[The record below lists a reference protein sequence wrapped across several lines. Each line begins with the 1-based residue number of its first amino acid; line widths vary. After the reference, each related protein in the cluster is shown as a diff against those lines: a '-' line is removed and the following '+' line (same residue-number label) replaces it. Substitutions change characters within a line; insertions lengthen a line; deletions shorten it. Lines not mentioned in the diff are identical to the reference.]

1 MKNDEPLNSREL
13 NLVYEVKWE
22 MELSFDFTEK
32 CRQHLLWTPSDRL
45 LIAVSGGVDSMALL
59 DLIQSLP
66 DTLRPWYGVVHVNH
80 ELRTASM
87 EEERFLKEQCR
98 SKEIPYFSRHWDS
111 KKHPKTG
118 IELAARNFRYAFFK
132 ETMQV
137 TGATHLLTAHHADD
151 QLETIL
157 MRLVR
162 GGQLKGMTGI
172 QVQRPFGTGLL
183 VRPLLHFSKEQI
195 YTYSKTRQ
203 LDYYEDETNVDLL
216 YTRNRYRQKITPLLK
231 LENKQVLTHFKD
243 FSADLSDVLFLANQ
257 VIQKKSEQILLQS
270 KPNFYELDKKALL
283 SCEPEVQRQVLK
295 HILIEKVYHACP
307 VETLRKQVE
316 ELVGLM
322 TRTKSNAQLDLPGG
336 WKARREYQHV
346 YLEKNK
352 LSHSV
357 LLQKEEKLLLGQW
370 VSITNGARIGLF
382 KVEAHATSP
391 FEKDEHIWIEPS
403 EVILPLLIRHRKSGD
418 RMTLKGMDR
427 GHKKVKTILID
438 QKISLKAREEMLILT
453 DSLDEIIW
461 LLKYKESRLSIQRET
476 DKIQYILVYQK

>member
-1 MKNDEPLNSREL
+1 
-13 NLVYEVKWE
+13 
-22 MELSFDFTEK
+22 MELSFDFIEK
-32 CRQHLLWTPSDRL
+32 CQQHLLWTPSDRL
-45 LIAVSGGVDSMALL
+45 LIAVSGGVDSMVLL
-59 DLIQSLP
+59 DLIQCLP

-80 ELRTASM
+80 ELRTVSI
-87 EEERFLKEQCR
+87 EEERFLKEHCR
-98 SKEIPYFSRHWDS
+98 LKEIPYFSRHWDS
-111 KKHPKTG
+111 KKHPKAG
-118 IELAARNFRYAFFK
+118 VELAARNFRYAFFK
-132 ETMQV
+132 ETMKE
-137 TGATHLLTAHHADD
+137 TNATHLLTAHHADD

-162 GGQLKGMTGI
+162 GGQLEGMTGI
-172 QVQRPFGTGLL
+172 QIQRPFGIGLL
-183 VRPLLHFSKEQI
+183 VRPLLHYSKEQI

-243 FSADLSDVLFLANQ
+243 FSADLSDILFLANQ
-257 VIQKKSEQILLQS
+257 VIQQKSEQILLQS
-270 KPNFYELDKKALL
+270 KSDFYELDKKSLL
-283 SCEPEVQRQVLK
+283 SYEPEVQRQVLK
-295 HILIEKVYHACP
+295 YILIEKVYHAYP
-307 VETLRKQVE
+307 VEALRKQVE
-316 ELVGLM
+316 ELLGLM
-322 TRTKSNAQLDLPGG
+322 TRTKSNAQLDLPDG

-357 LLQKEEKLLLGQW
+357 LLQKEEKMLLGQW

-403 EVILPLLIRHRKSGD
+403 EVILPLLIRHRKPGD
-418 RMTLKGMDR
+418 RMTLKGMDT

-438 QKISLKAREEMLILT
+438 QKIPLKAREEMLILT